1 MTSCFFCRNGS
12 MLQEKNL
19 HLEGTEERLK
29 MAEFPLIAYLLINIT
44 TLKLLDILLV
54 DFDHPLD

>member
-1 MTSCFFCRNGS
+1 